1 MAQLAQDFLKRPRLL
16 PVTMAVMGFMLV
28 WRSSTLVLAAS
39 SEASPA
45 PIAAPSLPAPSL
57 PAPGLLAPN
66 QVTPSTVSQP
76 ALPPPVLPA
85 ASLPPDGSAGADA
98 AAPSA
103 GERQLLQDLRAR
115 RDAIDVRARALDTRA
130 AIMAAAQSKLD
141 ERVHDLAALQTRLET
156 LDTARR
162 AHDAENWA
170 GLVKIY
176 EQMKPRDAAV
186 IFDALDMPV
195 LLGVLDRMQP
205 RKIASVLAAMN
216 PDRARLATQNLAAM
230 RNRAVTLAD
239 TPAAA
244 PPANLTAQ
252 P

>member
-16 PVTMAVMGFMLV
+16 PVTMAAMGFMLV

-39 SEASPA
+39 SAASPA
-45 PIAAPSLPAPSL
+45 PNAAPSLPAPSPAMPSPVSQAPLPPTAL
-57 PAPGLLAPN
+57 PA
-66 QVTPSTVSQP
+66 T
-76 ALPPPVLPA
+76 
-85 ASLPPDGSAGADA
+85 SLPPGASATADA

-115 RDAIDVRARALDTRA
+115 RDTIDARARELDTRA

-141 ERVHDLAALQTRLET
+141 QRVQELATLQARLES

-170 GLVKIY
+170 GLVKVY

-230 RNRAVTLAD
+230 RSRAVTLAD
-239 TPAAA
+239 TPAAP